1 MTRLR
6 NLDSIKKEF
15 ESKMNSLKEG
25 SCICKTLNESHMLN
39 MAMPEKNCITI
50 SLWDWCKEDNAYT
63 INRYIKEVKD
73 DFDFIFDEIERI
85 VY

>member
-1 MTRLR
+1 
-6 NLDSIKKEF
+6 
-15 ESKMNSLKEG
+15 
-25 SCICKTLNESHMLN
+25 

-50 SLWDWCKEDNAYT
+50 SSWDWCKEDNAYT